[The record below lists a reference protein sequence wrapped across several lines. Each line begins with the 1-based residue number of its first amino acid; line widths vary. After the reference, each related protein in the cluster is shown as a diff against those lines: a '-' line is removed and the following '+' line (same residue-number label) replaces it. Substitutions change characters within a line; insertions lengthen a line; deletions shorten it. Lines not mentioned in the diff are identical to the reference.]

1 MRGFGNRRNQI
12 MKTTII
18 ILLLFLTNCLVGQ
31 SYSFTEIE
39 SPNPDR
45 GTYSV
50 HMIGEKGFAGGG
62 NYSCYYNGEELIEVL
77 QPINYS
83 LGYIG
88 GFEREDGTLYA
99 FQDNFYR
106 FYQWDNSA
114 ENWVIIPK
122 PALRSFMGISV
133 LAENNVYLC
142 AVNDNDMRYGGIYH
156 YNGNSFTELT
166 YNFNYSYR
174 EDGIYAKTDNN
185 ILLITS
191 DYSSGRLIRFDGT
204 NLETVYTFPVGRGGY
219 SMTTFDGNIFFF
231 LSSFGDVYKWD
242 DSTEIMEQLYAYPD
256 GEKEW
261 FARSVFA
268 TDNNNLFIVGYGGIR
283 HMNVSTRA
291 IDLVYEEWDVNK
303 FFWDASY
310 ANGKAFIATN
320 DGRLIKMTISS
331 SIDPETVSQ
340 LAIYPNPAT
349 DILSIEFPVFG
360 INDKTIEILDLN
372 GKIVATTQFSSF
384 KVNMDISGLSNG
396 VYFLRLSC
404 EEGLITKKFIKYSN
418 SGRD

>member
-1 MRGFGNRRNQI
+1 

-122 PALRSFMGISV
+122 PELRSFVGISV

-142 AVNDNDMRYGGIYH
+142 ALNDNDTRYGGIYH
-156 YNGNSFTELT
+156 YDGNSFTELF
-166 YNFNYSYR
+166 YGFNYGWMP
-174 EDGIYAKTDNN
+174 DGIYAQADNN
-185 ILLITS
+185 ILLIAI
-191 DYSSGRLIRFDGT
+191 DYSSGRLIRFNGT
-204 NLETVYTFPVGRGGY
+204 NVETVYTFPVGRGGY
-219 SMTTFDGNIFFF
+219 SMTTIDGNTFF
-231 LSSFGDVYKWD
+231 LWSTFGDVYKWD
-242 DSTEIMEQLYAYPD
+242 DSTETMEQLHAYPD
-256 GEKEW
+256 GEKSW
-261 FARSVFA
+261 FANSVFA
-268 TDNNNLFIVGYGGIR
+268 TDNNNIFMAGYGGIR

-291 IDLVYEEWDVNK
+291 IDLVYEEWDVNRHIR
-303 FFWDASY
+303 DASY
-310 ANGKAFIATN
+310 ANGRAFFATQ
-320 DGRLIKMTISS
+320 DGRLVKMTISS
-331 SIDPETVSQ
+331 SIDPETVEQ

-349 DILSIEFPVFG
+349 DNLTIEFPVFG
-360 INDKTIEILDLN
+360 IDDKTIEILDLN

-384 KVNMDISGLSNG
+384 KVNVDVSGLSNG

-404 EEGLITKKFIKYSN
+404 EEGLITKKFIKTS
-418 SGRD
+418 

>member
-1 MRGFGNRRNQI
+1 

-122 PALRSFMGISV
+122 PELRSFMGISV

-142 AVNDNDMRYGGIYH
+142 AVNDNDTRYGGIYH
-156 YNGNSFTELT
+156 YDGNSFTELA
-166 YNFNYSYR
+166 YDFAYSYR
-174 EDGIYAKTDNN
+174 PDGIYAKTDNN
-185 ILLITS
+185 ILLLASPIA
-191 DYSSGRLIRFDGT
+191 GVVEQRLIRFDGE
-204 NLETVYTFPVGRGGY
+204 NLHTLHTFTAGRGGY
-219 SMTTFDGNIFFF
+219 SMTTFDGNIFFL
-231 LSSFGDVYKWD
+231 LSTSGDVYKWD
-242 DSTEIMEQLYAYPD
+242 DSVETMEQLYAYPEE
-256 GEKEW
+256 EKYW
-261 FARSVFA
+261 FAGAIFA
-268 TDNNNLFIVGYGGIR
+268 TDNNNIFMAGYGGIR
-283 HMNVSTRA
+283 HMNVSTKV
-291 IDLVYEEWDVNK
+291 IDLVYEEWDENK
-303 FFWDASY
+303 YIRDASY
-310 ANGKAFIATN
+310 ANGRAFFATQ
-320 DGRLIKMTISS
+320 DGRLVKMTISS

-340 LAIYPNPAT
+340 LAVYPNPAT
-349 DILSIEFPVFG
+349 DNLTIEFPVFG

-372 GKIVATTQFSSF
+372 GKIVATTNFSSF

-404 EEGLITKKFIKYSN
+404 EEGLITKKFIKYSD